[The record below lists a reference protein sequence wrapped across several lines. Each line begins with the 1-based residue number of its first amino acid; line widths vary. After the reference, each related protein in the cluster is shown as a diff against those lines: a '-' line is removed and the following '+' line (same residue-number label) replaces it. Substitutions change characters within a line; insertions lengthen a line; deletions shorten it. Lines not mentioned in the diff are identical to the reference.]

1 MLGEKGFN
9 EMDMAL
15 LKHLLHNKKP
25 IAFIRTQ
32 CDSAIN
38 GILDEEN
45 DKVSFLGP
53 YLKFYRNLRVMKI

>member
-25 IAFIRTQ
+25 MAFIRTQ

-38 GILDEEN
+38 GIVDEQY
-45 DKVSFLGP
+45 DKV
-53 YLKFYRNLRVMKI
+53 YLLDSYKT